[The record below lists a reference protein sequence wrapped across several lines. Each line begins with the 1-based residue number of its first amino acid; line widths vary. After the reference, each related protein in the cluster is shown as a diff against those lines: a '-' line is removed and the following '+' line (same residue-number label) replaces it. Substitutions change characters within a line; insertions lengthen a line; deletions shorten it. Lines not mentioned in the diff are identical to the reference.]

1 MKPASDLLFFQSM
14 RTGSRVCLA
23 ALFLVASAMTGTA
36 AQRPVT
42 SSPREVLN
50 TYCVT
55 CHNQKLRTADL
66 MLDKA
71 DIEHPA
77 ENPAVWEKVLR
88 KLRAREMPP
97 PQRSRPD
104 DRTYDSVAQY
114 LETALDRAAEAKP
127 NPGRPSAYRLNRSQY
142 ANAIRDLIALEIDS
156 ASLLPADD
164 SGYGFDNIG
173 DVLTVSPMLL
183 EKYLSAAANISRLAV
198 GDSSISATSVDY
210 PIHPA
215 TVQTERESAELPVGS
230 RGGIAI
236 RHEFPLDAEYVIKVR
251 LQRGKDATTIV
262 GNSEQRELDIRL
274 DGSRLKLFTV
284 NASDDDLEVRVAAK
298 AGPHIVAATFLK
310 DTVKPE
316 GILDSTGNQAF
327 FEGVGTVSIGGP
339 YGAKV
344 PGDTPSRRKIFI
356 CRPSGSHD
364 EDTCATKII
373 TALARRAY
381 RRPIQADEIPAL
393 LIPYKT
399 ARGHG
404 TFEDGIRMALERI
417 LVSPNFLFRVEI
429 DPPGIS
435 PGTAYRIREID
446 LASRLSFFLWSTIPD
461 DELFD
466 LAERGKLKEPAILEQ
481 QVRRMLADPRANT
494 LVSNFVNQWLYL
506 RNMENVLP
514 DPAAFPGFDEN
525 LRVALARETDLFFQS
540 MLREDR
546 SILELLGAN
555 YTFLNERLARHYGI
569 SGIHGTEFRRVTLSN
584 EERKGLLGQG
594 SVLTVTSYPN
604 RTSPTL
610 RGKWLLEN
618 LLGSPPPPP
627 PPNVPSLKEDQDV
640 RNLTM
645 RQRMELHQS
654 NAACSSCHSRMDP
667 LGYALENFDGLG
679 RWRDGVD
686 SSGILPDGTKVAG
699 PVGLRNVLLSKKDQ
713 FIQTLTERLLTYAL
727 GRGVEPSDMP
737 AVRKIIRNA
746 ASNDYRWSSL
756 IIGVVNSVP
765 FQMRRAGVS

>member
-1 MKPASDLLFFQSM
+1 
-14 RTGSRVCLA
+14 
-23 ALFLVASAMTGTA
+23 
-36 AQRPVT
+36 
-42 SSPREVLN
+42 
-50 TYCVT
+50 VT

-104 DRTYDSVAQY
+104 DRTYDSMAQY

-298 AGPHIVAATFLK
+298 AGPHTVAATFLK

-429 DPPGIS
+429 DPPGIP

-525 LRVALARETDLFFQS
+525 LRFALARETDLFFQS
-540 MLREDR
+540 MLRENR

-569 SGIHGTEFRRVTLSN
+569 SGIHGTEFRRVTLTN

-627 PPNVPSLKEDQDV
+627 PPNVPSLKEDKDV
-640 RNLTM
+640 SLLTM
-645 RQRMELHQS
+645 RQRMELHQAS
-654 NAACSSCHSRMDP
+654 PVCSSCHSRMDP
-667 LGYALENFDGLG
+667 LGFALENFDGLG
-679 RWRDGVD
+679 RWRAGID
-686 SSGILPDGTKVAG
+686 SSGVLPDGTKIDG

-713 FIQTLTERLLTYAL
+713 FVTTATERLLTYAL
-727 GRGVEPSDMP
+727 GRGVEAFDMP
-737 AVRKIIRNA
+737 AIRKIVRDA
-746 ASNDYRWSSL
+746 GPGDYRWSSL
-756 IIGVVNSVP
+756 IMGIAKSVP
-765 FQMRRAGVS
+765 FQMRRAQQP